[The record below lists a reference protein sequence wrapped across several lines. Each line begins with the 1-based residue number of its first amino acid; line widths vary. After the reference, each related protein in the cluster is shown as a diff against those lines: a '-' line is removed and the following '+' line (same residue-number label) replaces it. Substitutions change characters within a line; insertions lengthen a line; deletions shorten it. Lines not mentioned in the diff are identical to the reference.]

1 MAACGMPFNL
11 GGGFALRSSSKRP
24 REGQPPARFK
34 GVGVER
40 LRPVAQL
47 AERGPHS
54 PRQRRGSV
62 LERMAPRQ
70 PRVVAHEGR
79 VAHGRVRVAHPLPRR
94 VRQPQARHTPAEIY
108 PRYTRDT
115 PETHPR
121 TAESKHGT
129 HRARGRP
136 WFPSIEEKS
145 SRSVSP
151 VHRWRCEETLFT
163 NPPRAVLAQRLTRHR
178 QGGKVAAGRGA
189 LGDCPR
195 ERRRPHLRE
204 GKGREGSPHTRG
216 ARARQPSRLHVQIE
230 RSATVLTV
238 QGPVRV
244 GGR

>member
-1 MAACGMPFNL
+1 MAACGMPFHL

-94 VRQPQARHTPAEIY
+94 VRQPQARHTPREREAL
-108 PRYTRDT
+108 
-115 PETHPR
+115 
-121 TAESKHGT
+121 
-129 HRARGRP
+129 
-136 WFPSIEEKS
+136 
-145 SRSVSP
+145 VP
-151 VHRWRCEETLFT
+151 VHRGE
-163 NPPRAVLAQRLTRHR
+163 VLAQRLARHR

-195 ERRRPHLRE
+195 ERRRPHLDRPDGE
-204 GKGREGSPHTRG
+204 RHDQRLCARLGRAAAS
-216 ARARQPSRLHVQIE
+216 SR
-230 RSATVLTV
+230 S
-238 QGPVRV
+238 
-244 GGR
+244 GGRLRPTAGGGAPTPRAHKWPGPG